1 MYKGY
6 QIIDHEISGFWMSLL
21 LQPDPT
27 KQSVDVL
34 AALILMTFFVCG
46 LKYKKLGLF

>member
-1 MYKGY
+1 M
-6 QIIDHEISGFWMSLL
+6 IDHEISGFWMSLL

-34 AALILMTFFVCG
+34 AASYFDDFFVCG